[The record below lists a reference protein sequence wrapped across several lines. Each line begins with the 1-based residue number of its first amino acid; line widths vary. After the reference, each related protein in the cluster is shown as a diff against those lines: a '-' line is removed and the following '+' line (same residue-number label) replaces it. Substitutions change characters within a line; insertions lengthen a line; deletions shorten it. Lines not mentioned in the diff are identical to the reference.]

1 MTEETK
7 NVGSDTLDNL
17 QKQDEKLSRIEEG
30 KLLFFKFFENFK
42 IFFNAKVGCNPNI
55 VYKVV

>member
-30 KLLFFKFFENFK
+30 KSLFFKFF
-42 IFFNAKVGCNPNI
+42 
-55 VYKVV
+55 